1 MNRESDGERAVRVA
15 LDNLGLKYEQEKEI
29 NFLKGDYKGSRRA
42 DFFLPKYN
50 IYIEYLGGWDKKNSE
65 ERKKERARYNEKKD
79 AYSLN
84 DVKCIYIYPNQ
95 LNYVSNVI
103 KKGIEKFGNK
113 VEPLPFYK
121 NPLIISITTAI
132 IFLLLSPLS
141 FTVFFTLLFI
151 NIIVIII
158 FSLTRC
164 PNCKRVFAK
173 EHVSK
178 DFVRMEKRPWE
189 YRIET
194 KYLYSD
200 GSYKNS
206 TYTEW
211 RKRIER
217 IKIYKNA
224 KECKYCGFKWTEK
237 EEVNLDKATRPQTVY
252 TKRTR
257 YRNPANRRY

>member
-1 MNRESDGERAVRVA
+1 MNKESDGERAVRVA
-15 LDNLGLKYEQEKEI
+15 LENLGLKYEREKEI

-50 IYIEYLGGWDKKNSE
+50 IYIEYLGGWDKKNSGE
-65 ERKKERARYNEKKD
+65 QKKERTRYNDKKE

-103 KKGIEKFGNK
+103 KKGIERFGNK
-113 VEPLPFYK
+113 FEPLPFYK
-121 NPLIISITTAI
+121 NPLIISIATAI
-132 IFLLLSPLS
+132 IFLLFIPLS
-141 FTVFFTLLFI
+141 FIVFLILLFI
-151 NIIVIII
+151 NIIFIII

-164 PNCKRVFAK
+164 PNCKRIFAK
-173 EHVSK
+173 EHLSK
-178 DFVRMEKRPWE
+178 DFERMEKRPWK

-257 YRNPANRRY
+257 YRNPANRTY